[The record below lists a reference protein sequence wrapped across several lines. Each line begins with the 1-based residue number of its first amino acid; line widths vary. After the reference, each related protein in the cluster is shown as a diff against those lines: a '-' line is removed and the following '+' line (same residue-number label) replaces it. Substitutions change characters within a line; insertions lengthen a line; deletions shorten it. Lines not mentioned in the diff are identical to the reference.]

1 MDLGIVSSPRDVV
14 RCCDCGCDCSLN
26 NPSFGSWIRSVKRKH
41 DEFENDKPFYIPEL
55 ELELSSS
62 NAKVQIE
69 NECELLRETVSS
81 QQQSIQDLYEELDE
95 ERNAAS
101 TAANEA
107 MSMILRLQREKA
119 ELQMELRQFKRF
131 ADEKM
136 EHDQQELL
144 ALEDLIYKREQTIQA
159 LTFEAQ
165 AYKHRMMSYG
175 LTEDE
180 AEFDGEKNM
189 LSRNPSMVEN
199 DSQYDL
205 PTYDYPP
212 IKCNVNENPGPLEA
226 DIDVDDVEKY
236 PLADSPHGR
245 ENLKTLER
253 RISQMERNP
262 SFTQSNG
269 GDVSGGRNYMEKMVV
284 GQSPRRQRHFR
295 TVSTGSSSSLLGPTR
310 ELRPDFYLDS
320 PRSNSGS
327 VKKMEDVSVA
337 EGNAF
342 GKGKGGDSSETV
354 DNDMND
360 RVYTIDSVH
369 HHSVSHSGAAEQKFK
384 DDASDSYVMSPREK
398 MNQPDL
404 GDPDIVKLYMRL
416 QALEADRESM
426 RQAIMSMR
434 TEKAQMVLLKEIA
447 QHLSKDV
454 VPERRLPLRK
464 ASIVGAFSFI
474 YVFKW
479 ITSFVFWRKK
489 ARRSKYMNG
498 IQGNNMGLQMLL
510 EKTPRIRQW
519 RCLSSTQV

>member
-1 MDLGIVSSPRDVV
+1 MDLAIVSSSPRDVV
-14 RCCDCGCDCSLN
+14 RCCDCGCSCSLN
-26 NPSFGSWIRSVKRKH
+26 DASPGSLLRSVKRKFE
-41 DEFENDKPFYIPEL
+41 EFQNDKPFYITEL
-55 ELELSSS
+55 ELDLSSS

-69 NECELLRETVSS
+69 NELELLRETVSS

-101 TAANEA
+101 TAASEA
-107 MSMILRLQREKA
+107 MSMILRLQRDKA

-131 ADEKM
+131 AEEKM

-144 ALEDLIYKREQTIQA
+144 DLEDLVYKREQTIQA
-159 LTFEAQ
+159 MTCEAQ
-165 AYKHRMMSYG
+165 AYKHRMMSFG
-175 LTEDE
+175 LTDTE
-180 AEFDGEKNM
+180 AELDAEKGM
-189 LSRNPSMVEN
+189 LSRNPSMIES
-199 DSQYDL
+199 DYQYDL

-236 PLADSPHGR
+236 PLNDSPHGI
-245 ENLKTLER
+245 ENLKTLEK
-253 RISQMERNP
+253 RISQMEKNP

-269 GDVSGGRNYMEKMVV
+269 DVSGGRNYSEKLMI

-295 TVSTGSSSSLLGPTR
+295 RVSTGSSSSLLGTNR
-310 ELRPDFYLDS
+310 ETRPDFPTES

-327 VKKMEDVSVA
+327 FRKVEDASFA
-337 EGNAF
+337 EGNSYA
-342 GKGKGGDSSETV
+342 KGKIDSSEIG

-369 HHSVSHSGAAEQKFK
+369 HGVSHSGVAEQKFK
-384 DDASDSYVMSPREK
+384 NETVDGYAAMSPREK
-398 MNQPDL
+398 LSQPDL

-426 RQAIMSMR
+426 KQAIMSMR

-464 ASIVGAFSFI
+464 TSIVGAFSFI
-474 YVFKW
+474 SLFKW
-479 ITSFVFWRKK
+479 ITSFVLWRRK

-498 IQGNNMGLQMLL
+498 MQGNNMGLQMLL

>member
-1 MDLGIVSSPRDVV
+1 MDLRIVSPPRDVV
-14 RCCDCGCDCSLN
+14 RCCDCGCNCSLN
-26 NPSFGSWIRSVKRKH
+26 YASPDSWIRSVKRKYE
-41 DEFENDKPFYIPEL
+41 EFENEKRFHIPAL
-55 ELELSSS
+55 DDLDLSS

-81 QQQSIQDLYEELDE
+81 QQESIQDLYAELDE

-101 TAANEA
+101 TAASEA

-119 ELQMELRQFKRF
+119 EIQMELRQFKRF
-131 ADEKM
+131 AEEKM

-159 LTFEAQ
+159 LTYEAQ
-165 AYKHRMMSYG
+165 AYRHRMMSYG
-175 LTEDE
+175 VTE
-180 AEFDGEKNM
+180 AEVDGEKNM
-189 LSRNPSMVEN
+189 LSRNPSMADN
-199 DSQYDL
+199 DFQYDL

-212 IKCNVNENPGPLEA
+212 LKCNVNENPDPLEA

-236 PLADSPHGR
+236 PLTDSPHGR

-253 RISQMERNP
+253 RISQMERIP
-262 SFTQSNG
+262 SFTPSN
-269 GDVSGGRNYMEKMVV
+269 GDVSGGGAYLEKVVV

-295 TVSTGSSSSLLGPTR
+295 RVSTGSSTSLLGTTR
-310 ELRPDFYLDS
+310 EQRPDFSNDS
-320 PRSNSGS
+320 PRSKSGS
-327 VKKMEDVSVA
+327 FKKMEDASYA
-337 EGNAF
+337 EG
-342 GKGKGGDSSETV
+342 KGDSSELG

-369 HHSVSHSGAAEQKFK
+369 HGVSHSGVAEQKFR
-384 DDASDSYVMSPREK
+384 DDTADGYGEK
-398 MNQPDL
+398 LNQPDL
-404 GDPDIVKLYMRL
+404 GDPDITKLYMRL

-454 VPERRLPLRK
+454 IPERRLPLRK

-474 YVFKW
+474 SLFKW
-479 ITSFVFWRKK
+479 ITSFVLWRKK

-498 IQGNNMGLQMLL
+498 MQGNNMGLKMLL

>member
-1 MDLGIVSSPRDVV
+1 MDLGIVSSSPRDVV

-26 NPSFGSWIRSVKRKH
+26 NASFGSWIRSVKRKH
-41 DEFENDKPFYIPEL
+41 DEFASEKPFYIPEL

-69 NECELLRETVSS
+69 NECQLLRETVSS

-175 LTEDE
+175 LSEGE

-189 LSRNPSMVEN
+189 LSRNPSMIEY
-199 DSQYDL
+199 DTQYDL

-212 IKCNVNENPGPLEA
+212 IKCNLNENPGPLEA
-226 DIDVDDVEKY
+226 DIDVEDVEKY
-236 PLADSPHGR
+236 PLTDSPH
-245 ENLKTLER
+245 LKTLER

-262 SFTQSNG
+262 SFSQSN

-284 GQSPRRQRHFR
+284 GQSPRRERHFR
-295 TVSTGSSSSLLGPTR
+295 RVSTGSSSSLLGTTR
-310 ELRPDFYLDS
+310 ELRPDFSLDS

-327 VKKMEDVSVA
+327 LKKMEDVSYA
-337 EGNAF
+337 EGTSFA
-342 GKGKGGDSSETV
+342 KGDSSETV
-354 DNDMND
+354 ENDMND

-369 HHSVSHSGAAEQKFK
+369 HHSVSHSNAAEEKFK
-384 DDASDSYVMSPREK
+384 DETTDGYVMSPREK
-398 MNQPDL
+398 LNQPDL
-404 GDPDIVKLYMRL
+404 GDPDIAKLYMRL

-447 QHLSKDV
+447 QHLSKDI
-454 VPERRLPLRK
+454 VPERKLPLTK
-464 ASIVGAFSFI
+464 ASMIGAFSFI
-474 YVFKW
+474 SVFKV
-479 ITSFVFWRKK
+479 IMFLIPVSG
-489 ARRSKYMNG
+489 S
-498 IQGNNMGLQMLL
+498 
-510 EKTPRIRQW
+510 
-519 RCLSSTQV
+519 